1 MVSAVEEGRLTM
13 ERLTFKEI
21 AELEAKVEQYRALI
35 PSWVIP
41 MTPKEDTP

>member
-1 MVSAVEEGRLTM
+1 MTI

-21 AELEAKVEQYRALI
+21 AELKAKVEQYRALI

-41 MTPKEDTP
+41 KENNHDA